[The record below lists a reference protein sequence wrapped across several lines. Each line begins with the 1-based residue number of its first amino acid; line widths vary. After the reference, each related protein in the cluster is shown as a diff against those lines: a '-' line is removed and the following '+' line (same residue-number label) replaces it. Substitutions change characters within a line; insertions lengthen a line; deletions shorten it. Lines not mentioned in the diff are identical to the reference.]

1 MIIKTIKTGIILM
14 AAFISGITDTQAEPQ
29 KDKSSPKVLV
39 AYFSYSGNT
48 RKLARQIQQLTGGD
62 LFEIQTVKAYPK
74 EYTPCTEVAK
84 KEKEENARPE
94 LKTNVE
100 NMGQYQ
106 VVFIGCPSWWHTAPM
121 AIFTFLES
129 YDFAG
134 KTVIPFCTHES
145 REDGAFAA
153 IEKLTPKS
161 EHLKGFD
168 TYGNNVDNAGPK
180 VKNWLEEIGMLKK
193 K

>member
-1 MIIKTIKTGIILM
+1 MIRKTIRSGIILLT
-14 AAFISGITDTQAEPQ
+14 AFFASTMNIHAETPAGTA
-29 KDKSSPKVLV
+29 SPKILV

-48 RKLARQIQQLTGGD
+48 RKLAQQIQKLTGGD

-84 KEKEENARPE
+84 KEKEDNARPE
-94 LKTNVE
+94 LKTKVKD
-100 NMGQYQ
+100 MKQYQ
-106 VVFIGCPSWWHTAPM
+106 VVFVGCPSWWHTAPM

-161 EHLKGFD
+161 RHLKGFD
-168 TYGNNVDNAGPK
+168 TYGNSVDNDEPK
-180 VKNWLEEIGMLKK
+180 VKKWLKEIGLTRKD
-193 K
+193 